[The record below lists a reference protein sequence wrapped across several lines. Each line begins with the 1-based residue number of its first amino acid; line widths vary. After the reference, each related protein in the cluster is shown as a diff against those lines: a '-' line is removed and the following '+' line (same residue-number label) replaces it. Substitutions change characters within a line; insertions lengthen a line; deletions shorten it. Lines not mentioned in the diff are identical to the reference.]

1 MPKMTTENPNT
12 GETITQTPEEMA
24 AETVKSEVFM
34 VELSGSA
41 LEALNWQF
49 AREYRD
55 LLPVIGSAKI
65 GPMREKYVADFI
77 SKQIK
82 QVANAGY
89 NSVLARV
96 ENLGPKDVKALP
108 KHWK

>member
-1 MPKMTTENPNT
+1 MANRIVENPIT
-12 GETITQTPEEMA
+12 GEAKTETPEQAA
-24 AETVKSEVFM
+24 AEVSKSEVFM

-55 LLPVIGSAKI
+55 LLPVLGSAKI
-65 GPMREKYVADFI
+65 GPLREKYVADFI

>member
-1 MPKMTTENPNT
+1 MAKLTTENPVT
-12 GETITQTPEEMA
+12 GETTTQTPEQMA

-49 AREYRD
+49 AREYRE

-65 GPMREKYVADFI
+65 GPLREKYVVEFF

-82 QVANAGY
+82 QVANAAY
-89 NSVLARV
+89 NSALARV
-96 ENLGPKDVKALP
+96 DNLGPKDVKALP